1 MNDTFPSS
9 ARQLAEICERD
20 RIVQQACEKA
30 VAENIA
36 HRNLQSAG
44 AKANIESYQLLQQ
57 QLAKQ
62 VEINQRLEREFKANN
77 LKSNIALII
86 GVLSFI
92 SCIIQIVI
100 AYRR

>member
-20 RIVQQACEKA
+20 RILQQACEKA

-62 VEINQRLEREFKANN
+62 VEINQRLEHEFRASGR
-77 LKSNIALII
+77 KSNIALII
-86 GVLSFI
+86 GFLSLIIAILSF
-92 SCIIQIVI
+92 C
-100 AYRR
+100 RG